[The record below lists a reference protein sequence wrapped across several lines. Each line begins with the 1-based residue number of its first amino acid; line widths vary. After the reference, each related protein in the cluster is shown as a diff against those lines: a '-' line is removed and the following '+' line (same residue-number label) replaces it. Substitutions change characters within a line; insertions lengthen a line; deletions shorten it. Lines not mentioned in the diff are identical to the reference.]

1 MKTKLLTIKS
11 LLVAVALCV
20 GQSAWAETT
29 TYNFEDSNVR
39 FTAYNSSKITV
50 DIAENSGPNSNS
62 KAVSFAYK
70 AKGAHNFAYLDFS
83 GLVENA
89 SSVNVTFDFYV
100 TSASGHDL
108 ISLSDADYHTG
119 ANAGFNSGSNT
130 GYGATGAIFNLGVY
144 RQSGSN
150 HFAINSAQKS
160 ALTSTCLGQW
170 CHADITVDNVSKKVA
185 YTITRCDGTTLDAAA
200 TGANVSFLN
209 ASAYKCTQIDVYMGA
224 TSTDAP
230 IYIDNLT
237 ITPTVIATN
246 HSYTINAVSGGTTLK
261 TLAYGIVAEGSNYSV
276 SGLPEVVSYNGQYYV
291 LSDANVTN
299 HTTQT
304 YTMGSSN
311 ETNEIAYTLDE
322 KIVFFIEG
330 ESCGGTNEAN
340 ANYSGGLHCTMLS
353 KKTTL
358 ISIAEAG
365 VYSVNAFITDR
376 AGTGEFKVYD
386 SDGTT
391 EITNLARNGVT
402 GSRTTSKFFRSASS
416 SINVGYTGGNSM
428 SFDYI
433 IVRKEYAVTEIV
445 GATDYTTN
453 YFSAWNTT
461 PVWINAGETGYYKF
475 VNLNNTSSA
484 NLYENWYLFGAT
496 EASENIVIFGPN
508 HSNTATK
515 SVYNS
520 KPTFTMADLNGAT
533 VELYTTLTAAADGTY
548 TLVTTAIT
556 TKADG
561 TKLSPNLVYTQTG
574 LPVSKLK
581 LYISPEKNYLGL
593 VESASNVAIPANFAV
608 TGTIASSGYS
618 SLASGYG
625 LDFSSATGIE
635 AAYVVTNI
643 TKDAVTLTSVDE
655 LPANSGVILKGT
667 AGATYSIPVK
677 ADAAYDGTNKLKAA
691 VTATAIAAN
700 EAYILKGGKFCQVT
714 GASTVPAGKA
724 YLLASDIPASAPELG
739 FIFDGGTTGINSVVA
754 RDIQNGEF
762 YNLNGQRVSAP
773 TKGLYIVNGKKVIVK

>member
-11 LLVAVALCV
+11 LLVAAGLCL
-20 GQSAWAETT
+20 GQSAWGDDYSAVYTKTLSGETAWASSDLTAWGVAENTKFSVSETT
-29 TYNFEDSNVR
+29 GLTLSVKGENHSASYTVSSIATTSKIKYVVEWNVGSVVANNVNNTTNNTYLMFGDKLRLSFDRGYHVFWSVDGTFINDADHQVSSNSTKDKTVTVTLIYDPILRTVESFTTSGINSYANDLTSNVR
-39 FTAYNSSKITV
+39 SAFAGENIDMRKVTLGYYCTGNYNDVTTSIKSIV
-50 DIAENSGPNSNS
+50 
-62 KAVSFAYK
+62 
-70 AKGAHNFAYLDFS
+70 
-83 GLVENA
+83 A
-89 SSVNVTFDFYV
+89 SE
-100 TSASGHDL
+100 
-108 ISLSDADYHTG
+108 
-119 ANAGFNSGSNT
+119 
-130 GYGATGAIFNLGVY
+130 
-144 RQSGSN
+144 
-150 HFAINSAQKS
+150 
-160 ALTSTCLGQW
+160 
-170 CHADITVDNVSKKVA
+170 
-185 YTITRCDGTTLDAAA
+185 
-200 TGANVSFLN
+200 
-209 ASAYKCTQIDVYMGA
+209 CTQVVSG
-224 TSTDAP
+224 
-230 IYIDNLT
+230 NR
-237 ITPTVIATN
+237 
-246 HSYTINAVSGGTTLK
+246 YTINAVDGSGNVIKGLKSAYASSGETVSVSNLSLVVEKNGKFYEMNDGGVSSYGKSFTMGDEEATFSVIYKEASDIVYFKEAESFAGSNSSTANAGASGGAYTAYFRNNTTNDVTTLDK
-261 TLAYGIVAEGSNYSV
+261 
-276 SGLPEVVSYNGQYYV
+276 GLYRIETYIWDRANQHINLYNTTKD
-291 LSDANVTN
+291 DANILAQLT
-299 HTTQT
+299 
-304 YTMGSSN
+304 GSGSQAKTFVVGTDN
-311 ETNEIAYTLDE
+311 TATVLGCTAN
-322 KIVFFIEG
+322 
-330 ESCGGTNEAN
+330 SCCFD
-340 ANYSGGLHCTMLS
+340 Y
-353 KKTTL
+353 L
-358 ISIAEAG
+358 II
-365 VYSVNAFITDR
+365 R
-376 AGTGEFKVYD
+376 KVYD
-386 SDGTT
+386 
-391 EITNLARNGVT
+391 
-402 GSRTTSKFFRSASS
+402 
-416 SINVGYTGGNSM
+416 
-428 SFDYI
+428 
-433 IVRKEYAVTEIV
+433 VTEIV

-453 YFSAWNTT
+453 YSNAWNTT

-475 VNLNNTSSA
+475 ANFNNTASA
-484 NLYENWYLFGAT
+484 NLFENWYLFGAT

-561 TKLSPNLVYTQTG
+561 TKLNPNLVYTQTG
-574 LPVSKLK
+574 LPVAKLK

-593 VESASNVAIPANFAV
+593 IESASNVAIPANFAV

-635 AAYVVTNI
+635 TAYVVTNI

-700 EAYILKGGKFCQVT
+700 DAYILKGGKFCQVT

-724 YLLASDIPASAPELG
+724 YLLASDIPAFAPELG

-773 TKGLYIVNGKKVIVK
+773 TKCLYIVNGKKVIVK